1 MALSPPRQ
9 ALPVK
14 RETASLLVLGDVF
27 SVPASAVNS
36 RVALGPCLSLPKP
49 RLLIFV
55 HEGTAF
61 MSPDTNMSWKI
72 RTVWGAGGSQWGCS
86 QTSPAL
92 LGHSCHSDLEPHF
105 TPKMIVGPGPEND
118 FLMLRSGL
126 KRPAAWANP
135 SFAIYWLRDTS

>member
-72 RTVWGAGGSQWGCS
+72 RTVWGAGMVTKGFKKVVIFKKSLKGSVN
-86 QTSPAL
+86 L
-92 LGHSCHSDLEPHF
+92 D
-105 TPKMIVGPGPEND
+105 
-118 FLMLRSGL
+118 
-126 KRPAAWANP
+126 
-135 SFAIYWLRDTS
+135 